1 MASEF
6 YFNLKTAT
14 IFQAVKWERN
24 PIFRFAPALKKLFLI
39 LFILVSGLFLYLFLF
54 ESFIASKLEGAA
66 LIFLVFFLTF
76 WLAEVFLNSKLKK
89 PELKATIEEAIAKLG
104 EGDEL
109 CSSSRFANARVGDE
123 LPSSS
128 RFANARV
135 GDELPSSSRFAN
147 ARVYNLAEFLSF
159 ETAKA
164 IWKSK
169 NNSTAL
175 FYNLIQD
182 NPELNFIFARVLLN
196 LNEIKKNLRRY
207 LAKISKEVKPQPEFQ
222 TLILD
227 SLKIAQKKGNLRVE
241 VGDILTALAKYDSIF
256 KKILID
262 SNLKVEDIENL
273 TWWLENLEEKIAE
286 QKKFWEW
293 KNLIK
298 KGSLA
303 KEWAAGYTINLDKF
317 SIDWSEI
324 VKKQHFP
331 ETIGHQKEIVEMERI
346 LSRRESKNNVL
357 IVGEPGSGRKSMIQA
372 LAKKSVLG
380 ESLPEINFKKVKQ
393 LDLPSLLAQTETIEE
408 VESILDKI
416 FREVVKAGNVILVI
430 DEFHNYVLPA
440 PRPGT
445 IDISGIIS
453 SYLALISFQ
462 IVAITTFEGLHKNIE
477 QNPSILPLF
486 EKVEVS
492 EISERETLMLLENL
506 TLFLEQKY
514 KKFISYPALRD
525 IINYCG
531 KYLPATPFPEKAINL
546 LDEVMVY
553 LAQTKEKILLPK
565 HVAEIV
571 TEKTRIPVGEIEIK
585 EREILLNLENLIH
598 QRIINQEEAVKEVSA
613 AMRRTRA
620 EVTIRKG
627 PIGCFLFL
635 GPTGVGKTETSK
647 ALAEI
652 YFGSEERMI
661 RLDMSEF
668 QNLGDIPR
676 LIGSPGEEGLL
687 TTKVRETPFSL
698 ILLDEIEKSHP
709 NILNLFLQVFDEG
722 HLTDGLGRKVD
733 FKNSIIIATSNAG
746 YQVILEALKQKTEW
760 SRVKEKLLDYLF
772 EKAIFRPEF
781 INRFDAVI
789 VYKPL
794 SKENLLAISELM
806 LQKIKKTLSQ
816 KDIEFIITEPL
827 KEKITELSYDPTF
840 GAREMNRV
848 IQDKVGNVLAQ
859 AILSGELKRGDSVEI
874 DPETFTLIKR

>member
-1 MASEF
+1 MMNF
-6 YFNLKTAT
+6 DLKTAK

-24 PIFRFAPALKKLFLI
+24 LIFRFAPTFKKLFSI
-39 LFILVSGLFLYLFLF
+39 LFILTFGLFLYFLIF
-54 ESFIASKLEGAA
+54 ESFTASKLRGVA
-66 LIFLVFFLTF
+66 LIFLVFTLIS
-76 WLAEVFLNSKLKK
+76 WLAEAFLNSKLKK
-89 PELKATIEEAIAKLG
+89 PRLRQDFGGQAKLLEDAIENPG
-104 EGDEL
+104 K
-109 CSSSRFANARVGDE
+109 
-123 LPSSS
+123 
-128 RFANARV
+128 
-135 GDELPSSSRFAN
+135 
-147 ARVYNLAEFLSF
+147 YNLAEFLSF
-159 ETAKA
+159 EVAKA
-164 IWKSK
+164 VFKSK
-169 NNSTAL
+169 NNSTWL
-175 FYNLIQD
+175 FYNLLAD
-182 NPELNFIFARVLLN
+182 NPDLNFIFSRVLLN
-196 LNEIKKNLRRY
+196 LRDIKRALVVSRDPVS
-207 LAKISKEVKPQPEFQ
+207 ADFEEVIME
-222 TLILD
+222 
-227 SLKIAQKKGNLRVE
+227 SLKVAQKKGHLTVE
-241 VGDILTALAKYDSIF
+241 IGDMLTALAMHNSIF

-262 SNLKVEDIENL
+262 NNLKVEDIENL
-273 TWWLENLEEKIAE
+273 TWWLENLEEKMAE
-286 QKKFWEW
+286 RKRFWEW

-303 KEWAAGYTINLDKF
+303 KEWTAGYTVNLDRF

-331 ETIGHQKEIVEMERI
+331 ETIGHQKEIAEMERI

-393 LDLPSLLAQTETIEE
+393 LDLSSLLAQTETSEE
-408 VESILDKI
+408 AESILDTI
-416 FREVVKAGNVILVI
+416 FREVVTAGNIILVI
-430 DEFHNYVLPA
+430 DDFHNYVLPA

-445 IDISGIIS
+445 IDISGVIS

-506 TLFLEQKY
+506 ALFLEYKY

-531 KYLPATPFPEKAINL
+531 KYLPATPFPEKAIDL

-553 LAQTKEKILLPK
+553 LTQTKEKILLPK
-565 HVAEIV
+565 HVAKIV
-571 TEKTRIPVGEIEIK
+571 SEKTGIPVGEIEIK

-613 AMRRTRA
+613 AMRRARA
-620 EVTIRKG
+620 EVTVGKG

-668 QNLGDIPR
+668 QNITDIPR

-687 TTKVRETPFSL
+687 TTQVRERPFSL

-760 SRVKEKLLDYLF
+760 SLVKEKLLDYLF

-781 INRFDAVI
+781 INRFDAVV

-794 SKENLLAISELM
+794 SKENLLAISELL
-806 LQKIKKTLSQ
+806 LQKIKKNLAQ

-827 KEKITELSYDPTF
+827 KEKIVELSYDITF
-840 GAREMNRV
+840 GARNMQRV
-848 IQDKVGNVLAQ
+848 IQDKVGNVLAS
-859 AILSGELKRGDSVEI
+859 ALLSNQLKRGERAEI
-874 DPETFTLIKR
+874 DPEEFKLKINP

>member
-1 MASEF
+1 MMNF
-6 YFNLKTAT
+6 DLKTT
-14 IFQAVKWERN
+14 KIFQAVKWERH
-24 PIFRFAPALKKLFLI
+24 PAFRFAKPLKKLFLI
-39 LFILVSGLFLYLFLF
+39 LFIFTF
-54 ESFIASKLEGAA
+54 
-66 LIFLVFFLTF
+66 LIFLYGFLSQTF
-76 WLAEVFLNSKLKK
+76 SERASQIFLGLSIIFLVLAIGKWLRINFLDSKLKK
-89 PELKATIEEAIAKLG
+89 PSLKIKL
-104 EGDEL
+104 EKALADPEK
-109 CSSSRFANARVGDE
+109 
-123 LPSSS
+123 
-128 RFANARV
+128 
-135 GDELPSSSRFAN
+135 
-147 ARVYNLAEFLSF
+147 YNLAEFLSF
-159 ETAKA
+159 EVAKA
-164 IWKSK
+164 VFRARG
-169 NNSTAL
+169 NSTWF
-175 FYNLIQD
+175 FYNLLTE
-182 NPELNFIFARVLLN
+182 NPKLNFIFSRALLS
-196 LNEIKKNLRRY
+196 LKEIKKILREY
-207 LAKISKEVKPQPEFQ
+207 LLKISLQTEVEPQPEFQ
-222 TLILD
+222 AAILE
-227 SLKIAQKKGNLRVE
+227 SLKIAQKKGHQRVE
-241 VGDILTALAKYDSIF
+241 VGDMICALAKHDLIF

-262 SNLKVEDIENL
+262 ANLKVEDIENL
-273 TWWLENLEEKIAE
+273 TWWLEDLEKNIEE
-286 QKKFWEW
+286 RKKFWEW

-298 KGSLA
+298 IGTLA
-303 KEWAAGYTINLDKF
+303 KEWTAGYTINLDRF

-331 ETIGHQKEIVEMERI
+331 ETIGHQKEIAEMERI

-372 LAKKSVLG
+372 LAVKSVLG

-393 LDLPSLLAQTETIEE
+393 LDLPSLLAQTETTEE
-408 VESILDKI
+408 AESILDTI
-416 FREVVKAGNVILVI
+416 FKEVVTAGNVILVI

-445 IDISGIIS
+445 IDISGVIS
-453 SYLALISFQ
+453 PYLALISFQ

-506 TLFLEQKY
+506 ALLLEYKY

-531 KYLPATPFPEKAINL
+531 KYLPATPFPEKAIDL

-565 HVAEIV
+565 HVAKIV
-571 TEKTRIPVGEIEIK
+571 AEKTQIPVGEIEIK

-613 AMRRTRA
+613 ALRRARA
-620 EVTIRKG
+620 EVTAGKG
-627 PIGCFLFL
+627 PMGTFLFL

-668 QNLGDIPR
+668 QNVEDIPR

-687 TTKVRETPFSL
+687 TTQVRERPFSL

-760 SRVKEKLLDYLF
+760 SLVKEKLLDYLF
-772 EKAIFRPEF
+772 EKGIFRPEF
-781 INRFDAVI
+781 INRFDAVV

-794 SKENLLAISELM
+794 SKENLLAISELL
-806 LQKIKKTLSQ
+806 LQKIKNNLAQ

-827 KEKITELSYDPTF
+827 KEKIVELSYDITF
-840 GAREMNRV
+840 GARNMERV
-848 IQDKVGNVLAQ
+848 IQDKVGNPLAS
-859 AILSGELKRGDSVEI
+859 AILSGQLIRGNRVEI
-874 DPETFTLIKR
+874 DPAEFKLKINP